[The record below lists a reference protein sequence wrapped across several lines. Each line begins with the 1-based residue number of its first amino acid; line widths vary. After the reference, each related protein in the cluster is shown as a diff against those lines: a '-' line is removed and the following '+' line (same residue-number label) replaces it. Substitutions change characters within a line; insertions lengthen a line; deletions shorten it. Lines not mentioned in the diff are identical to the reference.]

1 MRWKINMIQDT
12 IVSLSTALTT
22 QAVSI
27 IRFSGDRAVEIAETL
42 IKKDLSQRDHRLTY
56 GFIHEPHTNLVVD
69 EVIVLVMKGPHS
81 YTRED
86 IVEIQC
92 HGGVFVTQKIL
103 GLVLGLGARLAY
115 NGEFTQRAVMNG
127 RIDLSQAEAIN
138 ELVNADS
145 EQSAQLAIAGLKGSL
160 KTLIDPLKEELLG
173 IIAHIEV
180 NIDYP
185 EYDIEEMTRLTLLP
199 LCTDF
204 KDKLETIV
212 HESKSGIEMKNGIKT
227 AIIGKPNVGKSSLL
241 NALLNEDK
249 AIVTEIPGTTRDVVE
264 GTVRLK
270 NVSLHLLD
278 TAGIRQSDDI
288 VEKLGIDK
296 TFKMIEEAELI
307 LFLVDA
313 QNGMDDEERKLYDS
327 IDPSKVLLVYN
338 KSDLSSQ
345 SNRLEISAMH
355 KDIKQLVDVI
365 NSRFESH
372 QFVFKRPVLS
382 TQRTIGL
389 AIQALNAMNLAID
402 SIQLENEIDLINIDL
417 REAYQALNSIGS
429 TSSDTNINDE
439 IFSRFCLGK

>member
-1 MRWKINMIQDT
+1 MIQDT

-27 IRFSGDRAVEIAETL
+27 IRLSGDRAVEITEKL
-42 IKKDLSQRDHRLTY
+42 IQKSLINQDHRITY
-56 GFIHEPHTNLVVD
+56 GFVHEPLSDTIVD
-69 EVIVLVMKGPHS
+69 EVIVLVMKGPRS

-92 HGGVFVTQKIL
+92 HGGVYITQKIL

-127 RIDLSQAEAIN
+127 RIDLSQAESIN
-138 ELVNADS
+138 ELVYADS

-185 EYDIEEMTRLTLLP
+185 EYDIEEMTRQTLLP
-199 LCTDF
+199 LCIDF
-204 KDKLETIV
+204 KDKLEVIV
-212 HESKSGIEMKNGIKT
+212 QESKSGIEMKNGIKT

-249 AIVTEIPGTTRDVVE
+249 AIVTDIPGTTRDVVE

-278 TAGIRQSDDI
+278 TAGIRQSDDV

-296 TFKMIEEAELI
+296 TYKMIDEAELI

-313 QNGMDDEERKLYDS
+313 QKDMDEEEKEIYHK
-327 IDPSKVLLVYN
+327 IDPSKVLLVHN
-338 KSDLSSQ
+338 KSDLASK
-345 SNRLEISAMH
+345 SNRLEISAMN
-355 KDIKQLVDVI
+355 KDIKSLIDVI
-365 NSRFESH
+365 NERYEPH

-389 AIQALNAMNLAID
+389 AIQALVAMNQAIE
-402 SIQLENEIDLINIDL
+402 SIELENEIDLINIDL
-417 REAYQALNSIGS
+417 REAYQALHAIGS
-429 TSSDTNINDE
+429 TSSDTTINDE

>member
-1 MRWKINMIQDT
+1 MIQDT

-27 IRFSGDRAVEIAETL
+27 IRLSGDRAVEIIEKL
-42 IKKDLSQRDHRLTY
+42 IQKSLINQDHRITY
-56 GFIHEPHTNLVVD
+56 GFVHEPLTDTIVD
-69 EVIVLVMKGPHS
+69 EVIILVMKGPRS

-92 HGGVFVTQKIL
+92 HGGVYITQKIL

-127 RIDLSQAEAIN
+127 RIDLSQAESIN
-138 ELVNADS
+138 ELVYADS

-185 EYDIEEMTRLTLLP
+185 EYDIEEMTRQTLLP
-199 LCTDF
+199 LCIDF
-204 KDKLETIV
+204 KDKLEVIV
-212 HESKSGIEMKNGIKT
+212 QESKSGIEMKNGIKT

-249 AIVTEIPGTTRDVVE
+249 AIVTDIPGTTRDVVE

-278 TAGIRQSDDI
+278 TAGIRQSDDV

-296 TFKMIEEAELI
+296 TYKMIDEAELI

-313 QNGMDDEERKLYDS
+313 QKDMDEEEKEIYHK
-327 IDPSKVLLVYN
+327 IDPSKVLLVHN
-338 KSDLSSQ
+338 KSDLASK
-345 SNRLEISAMH
+345 SNRLEISAMN
-355 KDIKQLVDVI
+355 KDIKSLIDVI
-365 NSRFESH
+365 NERYEPH

-389 AIQALNAMNLAID
+389 AIQALVAMNQAIE
-402 SIQLENEIDLINIDL
+402 SIELENEIDLINIDL
-417 REAYQALNSIGS
+417 REAYQALHAIGS
-429 TSSDTNINDE
+429 TSSDTTINDE

>member
-1 MRWKINMIQDT
+1 MIQDT

-42 IKKDLSQRDHRLTY
+42 IKKNLSNQDHRLTY

-204 KDKLETIV
+204 KDKLEVIV

-278 TAGIRQSDDI
+278 TAGIRHSDDI

-296 TFKMIEEAELI
+296 TFKMIDEAELI

-313 QNGMDDEERKLYDS
+313 QNGMDEEEIKLYES
-327 IDPSKVLLVYN
+327 IDQTKVLLVYN
-338 KSDLSSQ
+338 KSDLISE
-345 SNRLEISAMH
+345 SNRLEISAMN
-355 KDIKQLVDVI
+355 KDIKQLIDVI
-365 NSRFESH
+365 NNRFESH

-389 AIQALNAMNLAID
+389 AIQALNAMNQAIE

-417 REAYQALNSIGS
+417 REAYQALYSIGS

>member
-1 MRWKINMIQDT
+1 MQDT

-27 IRFSGDRAVEIAETL
+27 IRLSGDRAVEITETL
-42 IKKDLSQRDHRLTY
+42 LRKNLSQQDHRLTY
-56 GFIHEPHTNLVVD
+56 GFIHEPHTDLVVD

-145 EQSAQLAIAGLKGSL
+145 EQSAQLAIQGLKGSL

-185 EYDIEEMTRLTLLP
+185 EYDLEEMTRQTLLP
-199 LCTDF
+199 LCIDF
-204 KDKLETIV
+204 KDKLDIIV

-227 AIIGKPNVGKSSLL
+227 AIIGQPNVGKSSLL
-241 NALLNEDK
+241 NALINEDK

-278 TAGIRQSDDI
+278 TAGIRHSDDI

-307 LFLVDA
+307 LFLIDA
-313 QNGMDDEERKLYDS
+313 QRGMDDEETKLYES
-327 IDPSKVLLVYN
+327 IDQSKVLLVYN
-338 KSDLSSQ
+338 KSDLSSK
-345 SNRLEISAMH
+345 SDRLEVSAMN
-355 KDIKQLVDVI
+355 KDIKQLIDVI
-365 NSRFESH
+365 NARYESH

-389 AIQALNAMNLAID
+389 AIQALNAMNQAIE
-402 SIQLENEIDLINIDL
+402 SIKLENEIDLINIDL
-417 REAYQALNSIGS
+417 REAYQALYAIGS

>member
-1 MRWKINMIQDT
+1 MIQDT

-27 IRFSGDRAVEIAETL
+27 IRLSGDRAVEITEKL
-42 IKKDLSQRDHRLTY
+42 IQKSLINQDHRITY
-56 GFIHEPHTNLVVD
+56 GFVHEPLTDIIVD
-69 EVIVLVMKGPHS
+69 EVIVLVMKGPRS

-92 HGGVFVTQKIL
+92 HGGVYITQKIL

-127 RIDLSQAEAIN
+127 RIDLSQAESIN
-138 ELVNADS
+138 ELVYADS

-185 EYDIEEMTRLTLLP
+185 EYDIEEMTRQTLLP
-199 LCTDF
+199 LCIDF
-204 KDKLETIV
+204 KDKLEVIV
-212 HESKSGIEMKNGIKT
+212 QESKSGIEMKNGIKT

-249 AIVTEIPGTTRDVVE
+249 AIVTDIPGTTRDVVE

-278 TAGIRQSDDI
+278 TAGIRQSDDV

-296 TFKMIEEAELI
+296 TYKMIDEAELI

-313 QNGMDDEERKLYDS
+313 QKDMDEEEKEIYHK
-327 IDPSKVLLVYN
+327 IDPSKVLLVHN
-338 KSDLSSQ
+338 KSDLASK
-345 SNRLEISAMH
+345 SNRLEISAMN
-355 KDIKQLVDVI
+355 KDIKSLIDVI
-365 NSRFESH
+365 NERYEPH

-389 AIQALNAMNLAID
+389 AIQALVAMNQAIE
-402 SIQLENEIDLINIDL
+402 SIELENEIDLINIDL
-417 REAYQALNSIGS
+417 REAYQALHAIGS
-429 TSSDTNINDE
+429 TSSDTTINDE

>member
-42 IKKDLSQRDHRLTY
+42 IKKNLSNQDHRLTY

-185 EYDIEEMTRLTLLP
+185 EYDIEEMTRYTLLP
-199 LCTDF
+199 LCIDF
-204 KDKLETIV
+204 KDKLEVIV

-278 TAGIRQSDDI
+278 TAGIRHSDDI

-296 TFKMIEEAELI
+296 TFKMIDEAELI

-313 QNGMDDEERKLYDS
+313 QNGMDEEEIKLYES
-327 IDPSKVLLVYN
+327 IDQTKVLLVYN
-338 KSDLSSQ
+338 KSDLISE
-345 SNRLEISAMH
+345 SNRLEISAMN
-355 KDIKQLVDVI
+355 KDIKQLIDVI
-365 NSRFESH
+365 NNRFESH

-389 AIQALNAMNLAID
+389 AIQALNAMNQAIE

-417 REAYQALNSIGS
+417 REAYQALYSIGS

>member
-1 MRWKINMIQDT
+1 MIQDT

-27 IRFSGDRAVEIAETL
+27 IRLSGDRAVEITEKL
-42 IKKDLSQRDHRLTY
+42 IQKSLINQDHRITY
-56 GFIHEPHTNLVVD
+56 GFVHEPLTDTIVD
-69 EVIVLVMKGPHS
+69 EVIVLVMKGPRS

-92 HGGVFVTQKIL
+92 HGGVYITQKIL

-115 NGEFTQRAVMNG
+115 NGEFTQRAVING
-127 RIDLSQAEAIN
+127 RIDLSQAESIN
-138 ELVNADS
+138 ELVYADS

-185 EYDIEEMTRLTLLP
+185 EYDIEEMTRQTLLP
-199 LCTDF
+199 LCIDF
-204 KDKLETIV
+204 KDKLEVIV
-212 HESKSGIEMKNGIKT
+212 QESKSGIEMKNGIKT

-249 AIVTEIPGTTRDVVE
+249 AIVTDIPGTTRDVVE

-278 TAGIRQSDDI
+278 TAGIRQSDDV

-296 TFKMIEEAELI
+296 TYKMIDEAELI

-313 QNGMDDEERKLYDS
+313 QKDMDEEEKEIYHK
-327 IDPSKVLLVYN
+327 IDPSKVLLVHN
-338 KSDLSSQ
+338 KSDLVSK
-345 SNRLEISAMH
+345 SNRLEISAMN
-355 KDIKQLVDVI
+355 KDIKSLIDVI
-365 NSRFESH
+365 NERYEPH

-389 AIQALNAMNLAID
+389 AIQALVAMNQAIE
-402 SIQLENEIDLINIDL
+402 SIELENEIDLINIDL
-417 REAYQALNSIGS
+417 REAYQALHAIGS
-429 TSSDTNINDE
+429 TSSDTTINDE

>member
-1 MRWKINMIQDT
+1 MIQDT

-27 IRFSGDRAVEIAETL
+27 IRLSGDRAVEITEKL
-42 IKKDLSQRDHRLTY
+42 IQKSLINQDHRITY
-56 GFIHEPHTNLVVD
+56 GFVHEPLTDTIVD
-69 EVIVLVMKGPHS
+69 EVIILVMKGPRS

-92 HGGVFVTQKIL
+92 HGGVYITQKIL

-127 RIDLSQAEAIN
+127 RIDLSQAESIN
-138 ELVNADS
+138 ELVYADS

-185 EYDIEEMTRLTLLP
+185 EYDIEEMTRQTLLP
-199 LCTDF
+199 LCIDF
-204 KDKLETIV
+204 KDKLEVIV
-212 HESKSGIEMKNGIKT
+212 QESKSGIEMKNGIKT

-249 AIVTEIPGTTRDVVE
+249 AIVTDIPGTTRDVVE

-278 TAGIRQSDDI
+278 TAGIRQSDDV

-296 TFKMIEEAELI
+296 TYKMIDEAELI

-313 QNGMDDEERKLYDS
+313 QKDMDEEEKEIYHK
-327 IDPSKVLLVYN
+327 IDPSKVLLVHN
-338 KSDLSSQ
+338 KSDLASK
-345 SNRLEISAMH
+345 SNRLEISAMN
-355 KDIKQLVDVI
+355 KDIKSLIDVI
-365 NSRFESH
+365 NERYEPH

-389 AIQALNAMNLAID
+389 AIQALVAMNQAIE
-402 SIQLENEIDLINIDL
+402 SIELENEIDLINIDL
-417 REAYQALNSIGS
+417 REAYQALHAIGS
-429 TSSDTNINDE
+429 TSSDTTINDE

>member
-42 IKKDLSQRDHRLTY
+42 IKKNLSNQDHRLTY

-199 LCTDF
+199 LCIDF
-204 KDKLETIV
+204 KDKLEVIV

-278 TAGIRQSDDI
+278 TAGIRHSDDI

-296 TFKMIEEAELI
+296 TFKMIDEAELI

-313 QNGMDDEERKLYDS
+313 QNGMDEEEIKLYES
-327 IDPSKVLLVYN
+327 IDQTKVLLVYN
-338 KSDLSSQ
+338 KSDLISE
-345 SNRLEISAMH
+345 SNRLEISAMN
-355 KDIKQLVDVI
+355 KDIKQLIDVI
-365 NSRFESH
+365 NNRFESH

-389 AIQALNAMNLAID
+389 AIQALNAMNQAIE

-417 REAYQALNSIGS
+417 REAYQALYSIGS

>member
-1 MRWKINMIQDT
+1 MIQDT

-27 IRFSGDRAVEIAETL
+27 IRLSGDRALEITETL
-42 IKKDLSQRDHRLTY
+42 LKKNLSQKDHRITY
-56 GFIHEPHTNLVVD
+56 GFIHEPLTNTVVD

-92 HGGVFVTQKIL
+92 HGGMYVTQKIL
-103 GLVLGLGARLAY
+103 GLTLGLGARLAY

-185 EYDIEEMTRLTLLP
+185 EYDIEEMTRNTLYP
-199 LCTDF
+199 LCKSF

-227 AIIGKPNVGKSSLL
+227 AIIGQPNVGKSSLL

-278 TAGIRQSDDI
+278 TAGIRHSDDI

-296 TFKMIEEAELI
+296 TYKMIDEAELI

-313 QNGMDDEERKLYDS
+313 QRSMDEEEKKLYDS
-327 IDPSKVLLVYN
+327 IDSSKVILVHN

-345 SNRLEISAMH
+345 SNRLEISAMN
-355 KDIKQLVDVI
+355 KDIKALIDVI
-365 NSRFESH
+365 NDRFESH

-389 AIQALNAMNLAID
+389 AIQAFVAMNQAIE
-402 SIQLENEIDLINIDL
+402 SIELENEIDLINIDL

-429 TSSDTNINDE
+429 TSTDTNINDE

>member
-1 MRWKINMIQDT
+1 MIQDT

-27 IRFSGDRAVEIAETL
+27 IRLSGDRAVEITEKL
-42 IKKDLSQRDHRLTY
+42 IQKSLINQDHRITY
-56 GFIHEPHTNLVVD
+56 GFVHEPLSDIIVD
-69 EVIVLVMKGPHS
+69 EVIVLVMKGPRS

-92 HGGVFVTQKIL
+92 HGGVYITQKLL

-127 RIDLSQAEAIN
+127 RIDLSQAESIN
-138 ELVNADS
+138 ELVYADS

-185 EYDIEEMTRLTLLP
+185 EYDIEEMTRQTLLP
-199 LCTDF
+199 LCIDF
-204 KDKLETIV
+204 KDKLEVIV
-212 HESKSGIEMKNGIKT
+212 QESKSGIEMKNGIKT

-249 AIVTEIPGTTRDVVE
+249 AIVTDIPGTTRDVVE

-278 TAGIRQSDDI
+278 TAGIRQSDDV

-296 TFKMIEEAELI
+296 TYKMIDEAELI

-313 QNGMDDEERKLYDS
+313 QKDMDEEEKEIYHK
-327 IDPSKVLLVYN
+327 IDPSKVLLVHN
-338 KSDLSSQ
+338 KSDLASK
-345 SNRLEISAMH
+345 SNRLEISAMN
-355 KDIKQLVDVI
+355 KDIKSLIDVI
-365 NSRFESH
+365 NERYEPH

-389 AIQALNAMNLAID
+389 AIQALVAMNQAIE
-402 SIQLENEIDLINIDL
+402 SIELDNEIDLINIDL
-417 REAYQALNSIGS
+417 REAYQALHAIGS
-429 TSSDTNINDE
+429 TSSDTTINDE

>member
-1 MRWKINMIQDT
+1 MIQDT

-42 IKKDLSQRDHRLTY
+42 IKKNLSNQDHRLTY

-185 EYDIEEMTRLTLLP
+185 EYDIEEMTRHTLLP
-199 LCTDF
+199 LCIDF
-204 KDKLETIV
+204 KDKLEVIV

-296 TFKMIEEAELI
+296 TFKMIDEAELI

-313 QNGMDDEERKLYDS
+313 QNGMDEEEIKLYES
-327 IDPSKVLLVYN
+327 IDPAKVLLVYN
-338 KSDLSSQ
+338 KSDLISEK
-345 SNRLEISAMH
+345 NRLEISAMN

-365 NSRFESH
+365 NNRFESH

-389 AIQALNAMNLAID
+389 AIQALNAMNQAIE
-402 SIQLENEIDLINIDL
+402 SIELENEIDLINIDL
-417 REAYQALNSIGS
+417 REAYQALYSIGS

>member
-1 MRWKINMIQDT
+1 MIQDT

-27 IRFSGDRAVEIAETL
+27 IRLSGDRAVEITEKL
-42 IKKDLSQRDHRLTY
+42 IQKSLINQGHRITY
-56 GFIHEPHTNLVVD
+56 GFVHEPLTDTIVD
-69 EVIVLVMKGPHS
+69 EVIVLVMKGPRS

-92 HGGVFVTQKIL
+92 HGGVYITQKIL

-127 RIDLSQAEAIN
+127 RIDLSQAESIN
-138 ELVNADS
+138 ELVYADS

-185 EYDIEEMTRLTLLP
+185 EYDIEEMTRQTLLP
-199 LCTDF
+199 LCIDF
-204 KDKLETIV
+204 KDKLEVIV
-212 HESKSGIEMKNGIKT
+212 QESKSGIEMKNGIKT

-249 AIVTEIPGTTRDVVE
+249 AIVTDIPGTTRDVVE

-278 TAGIRQSDDI
+278 TAGIRQSDDV

-296 TFKMIEEAELI
+296 TYKMIDEAELI

-313 QNGMDDEERKLYDS
+313 QKDMDEEEKEIYHK
-327 IDPSKVLLVYN
+327 IDPSKVLLVHN
-338 KSDLSSQ
+338 KSDLASK
-345 SNRLEISAMH
+345 SNRLEISAMN
-355 KDIKQLVDVI
+355 KDIKSLIDVI
-365 NSRFESH
+365 NERYEPH

-389 AIQALNAMNLAID
+389 AIQALVAMNQAIE
-402 SIQLENEIDLINIDL
+402 SIELENEIDLINIDL
-417 REAYQALNSIGS
+417 REAYQALHAIGS
-429 TSSDTNINDE
+429 TSSDTTINDE

>member
-1 MRWKINMIQDT
+1 MIQDT

-27 IRFSGDRAVEIAETL
+27 IRLSGDRALEITEIL
-42 IKKDLSQRDHRLTY
+42 LKKNLSHKDHRITY
-56 GFIHEPHTNLVVD
+56 GFIHEPLTNTVVD

-92 HGGVFVTQKIL
+92 HGGMYVTQKIL
-103 GLVLGLGARLAY
+103 GLTLGLGARLAY

-160 KTLIDPLKEELLG
+160 KTLIDPLKEELLA

-185 EYDIEEMTRLTLLP
+185 EYDIEEMTRQTLYP
-199 LCTDF
+199 LCTSF
-204 KDKLETIV
+204 KEKLETIV

-227 AIIGKPNVGKSSLL
+227 AIIGQPNVGKSSLL

-278 TAGIRQSDDI
+278 TAGIRQSDDV

-296 TFKMIEEAELI
+296 TYKMIDEAELI

-313 QNGMDDEERKLYDS
+313 QREMDDEEKKLYDS
-327 IDPSKVLLVYN
+327 IDQEKVILVHN

-345 SNRLEISAMH
+345 SNRLEISAMN
-355 KDIKQLVDVI
+355 KDIKALIDVI
-365 NSRFESH
+365 NNRFERH

-389 AIQALNAMNLAID
+389 AIQALVAMNQAIE
-402 SIQLENEIDLINIDL
+402 SIELENEIDLINIDL

-429 TSSDTNINDE
+429 TSTESNINDE

>member
-1 MRWKINMIQDT
+1 MIQDT

-27 IRFSGDRAVEIAETL
+27 IRLSGDRAVEITEKL
-42 IKKDLSQRDHRLTY
+42 IQKSLINQDHRITY
-56 GFIHEPHTNLVVD
+56 GFVHEPLSNTIVD
-69 EVIVLVMKGPHS
+69 EVIVLVMKGPRS

-92 HGGVFVTQKIL
+92 HGGIYITQKIL

-127 RIDLSQAEAIN
+127 RIDLSQAESIN
-138 ELVNADS
+138 ELVYADS

-185 EYDIEEMTRLTLLP
+185 EYDIEEMTRQTLLP
-199 LCTDF
+199 LCIDF
-204 KDKLETIV
+204 KDKLEVIV
-212 HESKSGIEMKNGIKT
+212 QESKSGIEMKNGIKT

-249 AIVTEIPGTTRDVVE
+249 AIVTDIPGTTRDVVE

-278 TAGIRQSDDI
+278 TAGIRQSDDV

-296 TFKMIEEAELI
+296 TYKMIDEAELI

-313 QNGMDDEERKLYDS
+313 QKDMDEEEKEIYHK
-327 IDPSKVLLVYN
+327 IDPSKVLLVHN
-338 KSDLSSQ
+338 KSDLASK
-345 SNRLEISAMH
+345 SNRLEISAMN
-355 KDIKQLVDVI
+355 KDIKSLIDVI
-365 NSRFESH
+365 NERYEPH

-389 AIQALNAMNLAID
+389 AIQALVAMNQAIE
-402 SIQLENEIDLINIDL
+402 SIELENEIDLINIDL
-417 REAYQALNSIGS
+417 REAYQALHAIGS
-429 TSSDTNINDE
+429 TSSDTTINDE

>member
-1 MRWKINMIQDT
+1 MIQDT

-27 IRFSGDRAVEIAETL
+27 IRLSGDRAVEITEKL
-42 IKKDLSQRDHRLTY
+42 IQKSLINQDHRITY
-56 GFIHEPHTNLVVD
+56 GFVHEPLTNNIID
-69 EVIVLVMKGPHS
+69 EVIILVMKGPRS

-92 HGGVFVTQKIL
+92 HGGVYITQKIL

-138 ELVNADS
+138 ELVYADS

-185 EYDIEEMTRLTLLP
+185 EYDIEEMTRQTLLP
-199 LCTDF
+199 LCIDF
-204 KDKLETIV
+204 KDKLEVIV
-212 HESKSGIEMKNGIKT
+212 QESKSGIEMKNGIKT

-249 AIVTEIPGTTRDVVE
+249 AIVTDIPGTTRDVVE

-278 TAGIRQSDDI
+278 TAGIRQSDDV

-296 TFKMIEEAELI
+296 TYKMIDEAELV

-313 QNGMDDEERKLYDS
+313 QKDMDEEEKEIYHK
-327 IDPSKVLLVYN
+327 IDPAKVLLVHN
-338 KSDLSSQ
+338 KSDLASK
-345 SNRLEISAMH
+345 SNRLEISAMN
-355 KDIKQLVDVI
+355 KDIKSLIDVI
-365 NSRFESH
+365 NERYEPH

-389 AIQALNAMNLAID
+389 AIQALVAMNQAIE
-402 SIQLENEIDLINIDL
+402 SIELENEIDLINIDL
-417 REAYQALNSIGS
+417 REAYQALHAIGS

>member
-1 MRWKINMIQDT
+1 MIQDT

-27 IRFSGDRAVEIAETL
+27 IRFSGDRALEIAETL
-42 IKKDLSQRDHRLTY
+42 LKKDLSNMDHRLTY
-56 GFIHEPHTNLVVD
+56 GFIHEPHTDNVVD
-69 EVIVLVMKGPHS
+69 EVIVLVMRGPHS

-92 HGGVFVTQKIL
+92 HGGVFITQKIL

-185 EYDIEEMTRLTLLP
+185 EYDLEEMTRQTLLP
-199 LCTDF
+199 LCVDF
-204 KDKLETIV
+204 KDKLEIIV
-212 HESKSGIEMKNGIKT
+212 HESKSGIEMKYGIKT

-264 GTVRLK
+264 GSVRLK

-288 VEKLGIDK
+288 VEKLGIEK
-296 TFKMIEEAELI
+296 TYKMIDEAELI

-313 QNGMDDEERKLYDS
+313 QNELDDEELNLYES
-327 IDPSKVLLVYN
+327 IDPAKVVLVYN

-345 SNRLEISAMH
+345 NNRLEISAMN
-355 KDIKQLVDVI
+355 KEIKQLIDVI
-365 NSRFESH
+365 NDRFESH

-389 AIQALNAMNLAID
+389 AIQALNAMKQAIE
-402 SIQLENEIDLINIDL
+402 SIELENEIDLINIDL
-417 REAYQALNSIGS
+417 REAYQALYSIGS

>member
-1 MRWKINMIQDT
+1 MIQDT

-27 IRFSGDRAVEIAETL
+27 IRLSGDRAVEITEKL
-42 IKKDLSQRDHRLTY
+42 IQKSLINQGHRITY
-56 GFIHEPHTNLVVD
+56 GFVHEPLTDTIVD
-69 EVIVLVMKGPHS
+69 EVIVLVMKGPRS

-92 HGGVFVTQKIL
+92 HGGVYITQKIL

-127 RIDLSQAEAIN
+127 RIDLSQAESIN
-138 ELVNADS
+138 ELVYADS

-185 EYDIEEMTRLTLLP
+185 EYDIEEMTRQTLLP
-199 LCTDF
+199 LCIDF
-204 KDKLETIV
+204 KDKLEVIV
-212 HESKSGIEMKNGIKT
+212 QESKSGIEMKNGIKT

-241 NALLNEDK
+241 NTLLNEDK
-249 AIVTEIPGTTRDVVE
+249 AIVTDIPGTTRDVVE

-278 TAGIRQSDDI
+278 TAGIRQSDDV

-296 TFKMIEEAELI
+296 TYKMIDEAELI

-313 QNGMDDEERKLYDS
+313 QKDMDEEEKEIYHK
-327 IDPSKVLLVYN
+327 IDPSKVLLVHN
-338 KSDLSSQ
+338 KSDLASK
-345 SNRLEISAMH
+345 SNRLEISAMN
-355 KDIKQLVDVI
+355 KDIKSLIDVI
-365 NSRFESH
+365 NERYEPH

-389 AIQALNAMNLAID
+389 AIQALVAMNQAIE
-402 SIQLENEIDLINIDL
+402 SIELENEIDLINIDL
-417 REAYQALNSIGS
+417 REAYQALHAIGS
-429 TSSDTNINDE
+429 TSSDTTINDE

>member
-1 MRWKINMIQDT
+1 MIQDT

-27 IRFSGDRAVEIAETL
+27 IRLSGDRALEITETL
-42 IKKDLSQRDHRLTY
+42 LKKNLSQEDHRITY
-56 GFIHEPHTNLVVD
+56 GFIHEPLTNTVVD
-69 EVIVLVMKGPHS
+69 EVIVLVMKDPHS

-92 HGGVFVTQKIL
+92 HGGMYVTQKIL
-103 GLVLGLGARLAY
+103 GLTLGLGARLAY

-185 EYDIEEMTRLTLLP
+185 EYDIEEMTRLVLLP
-199 LCTDF
+199 LCTSF

-227 AIIGKPNVGKSSLL
+227 AIIGQPNVGKSSLL

-278 TAGIRQSDDI
+278 TAGIRHSDDI

-296 TFKMIEEAELI
+296 TYKMIDEAELI
-307 LFLVDA
+307 LFLIDA
-313 QNGMDDEERKLYDS
+313 QRDMDDEEQKLYAS
-327 IDPSKVLLVYN
+327 IDPDKVLLVHN
-338 KSDLSSQ
+338 KSDLLSK
-345 SNRLEISAMH
+345 SNRLEISAMN
-355 KDIKQLVDVI
+355 KDIKPLIDVI
-365 NSRFESH
+365 NDRFESH

-389 AIQALNAMNLAID
+389 AIQALVAMNQAIE
-402 SIQLENEIDLINIDL
+402 SIELENEIDLINIDL

-429 TSSDTNINDE
+429 TSTDTNINDE

>member
-1 MRWKINMIQDT
+1 MIQDT

-27 IRFSGDRAVEIAETL
+27 IRLSGDRAVEITEKL
-42 IKKDLSQRDHRLTY
+42 IQKSLINQDHRITY
-56 GFIHEPHTNLVVD
+56 GFVHEPLSNIIVD
-69 EVIVLVMKGPHS
+69 EVIVLVMKGPRS

-92 HGGVFVTQKIL
+92 HGGVYITQKIL

-127 RIDLSQAEAIN
+127 RIDLSQAESIN
-138 ELVNADS
+138 ELVYADS

-185 EYDIEEMTRLTLLP
+185 EYDIEEMTRQTLLP
-199 LCTDF
+199 LCIDF
-204 KDKLETIV
+204 KDKLEVIV
-212 HESKSGIEMKNGIKT
+212 QESKSGIEMKNGIKT

-249 AIVTEIPGTTRDVVE
+249 AIVTDIPGTTRDVVE

-278 TAGIRQSDDI
+278 TAGIRQSDDV

-296 TFKMIEEAELI
+296 TYKMIDEAELI

-313 QNGMDDEERKLYDS
+313 QKDMDEEEKEIYHK
-327 IDPSKVLLVYN
+327 IDPSKVLLVHN
-338 KSDLSSQ
+338 KSDLASK
-345 SNRLEISAMH
+345 SNRLEISAMN
-355 KDIKQLVDVI
+355 KDIKSLIDVI
-365 NSRFESH
+365 NERYEPH

-389 AIQALNAMNLAID
+389 AIQALVAMNQAIE
-402 SIQLENEIDLINIDL
+402 SIELENEIDLINIDL
-417 REAYQALNSIGS
+417 REAYQALHAIGS
-429 TSSDTNINDE
+429 TSSDTTINDE

>member
-1 MRWKINMIQDT
+1 MIQDT

-27 IRFSGDRAVEIAETL
+27 IRLSGDRAVEITEKL
-42 IKKDLSQRDHRLTY
+42 IHKDLTKQDHRITY
-56 GFIHEPHTNLVVD
+56 GFIHEPLTDNVID
-69 EVIVLVMKGPHS
+69 EVIVLVMKGPRS

-103 GLVLGLGARLAY
+103 GLILGSGARIAY

-138 ELVNADS
+138 ELVYADS

-185 EYDIEEMTRLTLLP
+185 EYDIEEMTRQTLLP
-199 LCTDF
+199 LCIDF
-204 KDKLETIV
+204 RNKLEVIV
-212 HESKSGIEMKNGIKT
+212 QESKSGIEMKNGIKT

-249 AIVTEIPGTTRDVVE
+249 AIVTDIPGTTRDVVE

-278 TAGIRQSDDI
+278 TAGIRHSDDV

-296 TFKMIEEAELI
+296 TYKMIDEAELI

-313 QNGMDDEERKLYDS
+313 QTEMDDEEKELYHKIDS
-327 IDPSKVLLVYN
+327 NKVLLVYN
-338 KSDLSSQ
+338 KSDLNSKTD
-345 SNRLEISAMH
+345 RLEISAMN
-355 KDIKQLVDVI
+355 KDIKVLIDVI
-365 NSRFESH
+365 NDRYEPH

-389 AIQALNAMNLAID
+389 AIQALVAMNQAIE
-402 SIQLENEIDLINIDL
+402 SIELENEIDLINIDL
-417 REAYQALNSIGS
+417 REVYQALHAIGS

>member
-1 MRWKINMIQDT
+1 MIQDT

-27 IRFSGDRAVEIAETL
+27 IRLSGDRAVEITEKL
-42 IKKDLSQRDHRLTY
+42 IQKSLINQDHRITY
-56 GFIHEPHTNLVVD
+56 GFVHEPLSDIIVD
-69 EVIVLVMKGPHS
+69 EVIVLVMKGPRS

-92 HGGVFVTQKIL
+92 HGGVYITQKIL

-127 RIDLSQAEAIN
+127 RIDLSQAESIN
-138 ELVNADS
+138 ELVYADS

-185 EYDIEEMTRLTLLP
+185 EYDIEEMTRQTLLP
-199 LCTDF
+199 LCIDF
-204 KDKLETIV
+204 KDKLEVIV
-212 HESKSGIEMKNGIKT
+212 QESKSGIEMKNGIKT

-249 AIVTEIPGTTRDVVE
+249 AIVTDIPGTTRDVVE

-278 TAGIRQSDDI
+278 TAGIRQSDDV

-296 TFKMIEEAELI
+296 TYKMIDEAELV

-313 QNGMDDEERKLYDS
+313 QKDMDEEEKEIYHK
-327 IDPSKVLLVYN
+327 IDPSKVLLVHN
-338 KSDLSSQ
+338 KSDLASK
-345 SNRLEISAMH
+345 SNRLEISAMN
-355 KDIKQLVDVI
+355 KDIKSLIDVI
-365 NSRFESH
+365 NERYEPH

-389 AIQALNAMNLAID
+389 AIQALVAMNQAIE
-402 SIQLENEIDLINIDL
+402 SIELENEIDLINIDL
-417 REAYQALNSIGS
+417 REAYQALHAIGS
-429 TSSDTNINDE
+429 TSSDTTINDE